1 MTDYVKIS
9 LKDIDINRLENLP
22 ELDFKI
28 EVSEKTGEISTK
40 KTADYH
46 FCKVVI
52 YDSGL
57 VLFNGSIHKLWNSLH
72 KVNAPNYKE
81 VKQYKGFNGNQFA
94 INDIVKV
101 RQHLETLFNCEP
113 QQMIFQNI
121 EFGINTTPVFNPQL
135 FLKGLLYHNGKPFE
149 FRHKEHFA
157 QAIHQRYY
165 FKIYNKSNQYGM
177 QEHTLRVELK
187 LIASDQ
193 FAPLGIK
200 TFADIN
206 TSTLNKAKELLL
218 KRFDEVVY
226 YDNTIVKESLSERQK
241 QTLERYSN
249 PRYWIDTLTKQNRLH
264 HKNRLKEFILNYS
277 ANLHQQIKQNI
288 EQKCIIINQENG
300 VIINHNSKLKKEQ
313 NTLPI
318 TSVSE
323 NINTLPIT
331 SSSIG
336 VISTN
341 NTPKKQGRKCRVT
354 RVDISMQKE
363 GSILLSHTG
372 LKYYYKT
379 NKKEFEK
386 IKNKYLSKK
395 WIDANFETQIK
406 ELAHNIR
413 NKHNNLKN
421 SREQKYHPNQVQ
433 LFESV
438 V

>member
-1 MTDYVKIS
+1 MIDYVKIL
-9 LKDIDINRLENLP
+9 LKDIDAESIFDIPL
-22 ELDFKI
+22 LDFKT

-57 VLFNGSIHKLWNSLH
+57 VLFTGSIHKLWNSLH
-72 KVNAPNYKE
+72 KVYAPNYKE

-94 INDIVKV
+94 INDIIEV

-193 FAPLGIK
+193 FASFGIK

-206 TSTLNKAKELLL
+206 TSTLNRAKEMLL

-226 YDNTIVKESLSERQK
+226 YDNTIVKENLTERQK
-241 QTLERYSN
+241 QTLKCYSN
-249 PRYWIDTLTKQNRLH
+249 PRYWIDNLTKQKRYK
-264 HKNRLKEFILNYS
+264 HKNRLQYFILKYS
-277 ANLHQQIKQNI
+277 ANLHQQIRQNI
-288 EQKCIIINQENG
+288 NTKFSIINC
-300 VIINHNSKLKKEQ
+300 IYKSKKR
-313 NTLPI
+313 LPI
-318 TSVSE
+318 TKVSE
-323 NINTLPIT
+323 ILKGLPIT

-336 VISTN
+336 VISN
-341 NTPKKQGRKCRVT
+341 LNTPKKQGRKCRVT

-372 LKYYYKT
+372 LKYY
-379 NKKEFEK
+379 
-386 IKNKYLSKK
+386 
-395 WIDANFETQIK
+395 
-406 ELAHNIR
+406 
-413 NKHNNLKN
+413 
-421 SREQKYHPNQVQ
+421 
-433 LFESV
+433 
-438 V
+438 

>member
-1 MTDYVKIS
+1 MIDYVKIL
-9 LKDIDINRLENLP
+9 LKDIDVNRLENLS

-28 EVSEKTGEISTK
+28 EVSEKTGEVSTK
-40 KTADYH
+40 KIAECN
-46 FCKVVI
+46 FCKVII

-57 VLFNGSIHKLWNSLH
+57 VLFTGSIHKLWNSLH
-72 KVNAPNYKE
+72 NVKAPNYKE
-81 VKQYKGFNGNQFA
+81 VKQYKGFNGNQFT
-94 INDIVKV
+94 INDIVEV
-101 RQHLETLFNCEP
+101 RQHLEALFNCDTE
-113 QQMIFQNI
+113 QMIFQNI

-177 QEHTLRVELK
+177 QELTLRVELK
-187 LIASDQ
+187 QIASDQ
-193 FAPLGIK
+193 FAPLGIR

-206 TSTLNKAKELLL
+206 TSTLNKANELLL

-249 PRYWIDTLTKQNRLH
+249 PRYWIDTLTKQNRFH
-264 HKNRLKEFILNYS
+264 HKNRLNEFIKNHS
-277 ANLHQQIKQNI
+277 ANLHLQIRKNI
-288 EQKCIIINQENG
+288 EQKVLLINC
-300 VIINHNSKLKKEQ
+300 NSELKKDKK
-313 NTLPI
+313 TLPI

-331 SSSIG
+331 SSSID

-341 NTPKKQGRKCRVT
+341 NTSKNKGRKCKIT
-354 RVDISMQKE
+354 GVDISMQKG

-372 LKYYYKT
+372 LKYYYKN

-386 IKNKYLSKK
+386 IQNKYLSKK
-395 WIDANFETQIK
+395 WIDADFKTQIK

-413 NKHNNLKN
+413 NKHNNLKT
-421 SREQKYHPNQVQ
+421 SRELKYNPNQISI
-433 LFESV
+433 F
-438 V
+438 